1 MRKFYS
7 LIAIAAAGCMV
18 FSASA
23 ITRQQANGA
32 RISARYQAVKTIS
45 ANPFKAKAD
54 ASAVTMTK
62 VGAPMKATAFKTID
76 DFAGEWSVS
85 YQGLLNGHGGAQT
98 ATWTVTVTDAA
109 KGEVGVTMLKGLQP
123 YKATVDLTK
132 GTFTVANKQKLGSD
146 DDGDIILYF
155 KDADSSGQLVAGAT
169 SAANAVGTI
178 SGNTVTMPDMNI
190 WALGDP
196 ASENLGWYLLGYG
209 FSFKNNSVGG
219 GGSGT
224 FAKIEDFA
232 GTYTMNMTSLLNNGA
247 NTLALTAV
255 VSDASK
261 NEVSFTL
268 PIKGATIP
276 FKATVDLQKRTFTV
290 ANKQKVG
297 TDSDGDIILYFKEA
311 NSEGKLIAGA
321 SSAANA
327 VGSISGNTITMPNVN
342 IWALGDPAKEDLGWY
357 ILGYNVVLTNDDLQN
372 GGDPNEGWSDFCT
385 AEFTDGWLVPA
396 FDGQIPLTTSWTV
409 NVQQNND
416 DSKLFR
422 LVKPYL
428 ASGSP
433 VANISQAVDSK
444 GGYINFNIATT
455 DFVQVLPNIFS
466 GAVNGSTKLYFTNL
480 EGYFVSQ
487 GYTPDVIKE
496 QLKGEI
502 TVWSTYTSADKTLT
516 IPTCRFQ
523 TEVDGKPYV
532 WQNQAQQSLADTMK
546 AKLVFSK
553 DLLAEN
559 GIDGINVDENAPEV
573 YFNLQGIRVDNPAK
587 GQLVIVRKGAK
598 SYKMIA
604 R

>member
-32 RISARYQAVKTIS
+32 RISARYQAAKTIS

-109 KGEVGVTMLKGLQP
+109 KGEVGVTMLRGLQP

-155 KDADSSGQLVAGAT
+155 KDADSEGKLIAGAT

-196 ASENLGWYLLGYG
+196 
-209 FSFKNNSVGG
+209 
-219 GGSGT
+219 
-224 FAKIEDFA
+224 
-232 GTYTMNMTSLLNNGA
+232 
-247 NTLALTAV
+247 
-255 VSDASK
+255 K
-261 NEVSFTL
+261 NE
-268 PIKGATIP
+268 GA
-276 FKATVDLQKRTFTV
+276 
-290 ANKQKVG
+290 
-297 TDSDGDIILYFKEA
+297 
-311 NSEGKLIAGA
+311 
-321 SSAANA
+321 
-327 VGSISGNTITMPNVN
+327 
-342 IWALGDPAKEDLGWY
+342 GWY

-385 AEFTDGWLVPA
+385 AQFTDGWLVPA

-422 LVKPYL
+422 LVNPYS

-433 VANISQAVDSK
+433 VAGTQAVDSK
-444 GGYINFNIATT
+444 GGYINFNIATA
-455 DFVQVLPNIFS
+455 DFVQVLPNIYS
-466 GAVNGSTKLYFTNL
+466 GTMNGTTKLYFTNL

-496 QLKGEI
+496 QLKDKI

-523 TEVDGKPYV
+523 TAVDGEPYV